1 MSDRDPTDLELDD
14 WGKLGQK
21 LRESR
26 EYLGLSQAQVA
37 AAMELQRPSISS
49 IEAGKRRV
57 TVLEL
62 KRFADLYRRPYSYFV
77 GDDEEAEAEP
87 DEALGAIFRASKDLS
102 VVDRDQVRRFAE
114 FLRQAGKAPTRKDAD

>member
-1 MSDRDPTDLELDD
+1 MSENDRALELGD
-14 WGKLGQK
+14 WEKLGQK

-37 AAMELQRPSISS
+37 ESLDLQRPAISS
-49 IEAGKRRV
+49 IESGKRRV

-62 KRFADLYRRPYSYFV
+62 KRLADLYRRPYSYFV
-77 GDDEEAEAEP
+77 EEGDAEATEP

-102 VVDRDQVRRFAE
+102 DIDRDQVRRFAE
-114 FLRQAGKAPTRKDAD
+114 FLKQAGKAPKPNNAD